1 MNEISHLSLAE
12 LEKGLDT
19 IRQSPKNEGS
29 LVLIVRR
36 PAVDQREVL
45 EDGELNQVEGLVG
58 DSWRKRARIQVDS
71 GLPNPDS
78 QLTLI
83 NARLIA
89 LVAQAKERWQLAG
102 DQLVVDL
109 DLSLENLPSGTRLG
123 IGSAIIEV
131 TAKPHTGCDKFAGRF
146 GPEALKWVNSPLG
159 KSLRLRGINAKVV
172 QGGIIHVGDLVRKA

>member
-1 MNEISHLSLAE
+1 MTEISHLSLSE

-29 LVLIVRR
+29 LELIVRR

-45 EDGELNQVEGLVG
+45 VVGELNQAEGLAG
-58 DSWRKRARIQVDS
+58 DSWRRRAKTQVDS

-83 NARLIA
+83 NSRLIA
-89 LVAQAKERWQLAG
+89 LVARAKERWQLAG

-131 TAKPHTGCDKFAGRF
+131 TAKLHTGCDKFAARF

-159 KSLRLRGINAKVV
+159 KSLRLRGLNAKVV
-172 QGGIIHVGDLVRKA
+172 EGGIIRVGDVVKKL

>member
-45 EDGELNQVEGLVG
+45 EDGELNQAEGLVG

-131 TAKPHTGCDKFAGRF
+131 TAKPHTGCDKFAVRF
-146 GPEALKWVNSPLG
+146 GLEALKWVNSPLG

>member
-1 MNEISHLSLAE
+1 MTEINHLSLAE

-19 IRQSPKNEGS
+19 IRLSPKNEGS
-29 LVLIVRR
+29 LELIVRR

-45 EDGELNQVEGLVG
+45 EEGELNQAEGLAG
-58 DSWRKRARIQVDS
+58 DSWRKRAKKQVDT

-89 LVAQAKERWQLAG
+89 LVSQANERWQLAG

-109 DLSLENLPSGTRLG
+109 DLSLENLPSGTRLV
-123 IGSAIIEV
+123 IGAAIIEV
-131 TAKPHTGCDKFAGRF
+131 TAKPHTGCDKFAARF
-146 GPEALKWVNSPLG
+146 GPEALKWVNSPIG
-159 KSLRLRGINAKVV
+159 KSLRLRGLNAKVV
-172 QGGIIHVGDLVRKA
+172 EGGIIRVGDVVKKL

>member
-1 MNEISHLSLAE
+1 MTEINHLSLAE

-19 IRQSPKNEGS
+19 IRLSPKNEGS
-29 LVLIVRR
+29 LELIVRR

-45 EDGELNQVEGLVG
+45 EEGELNQAEGLAG
-58 DSWRKRARIQVDS
+58 DSWRKRAKKQVDT

-89 LVAQAKERWQLAG
+89 LVAQANERWQLAG

-109 DLSLENLPSGTRLG
+109 DLSLENLPSGTRLV
-123 IGSAIIEV
+123 IGAAIIEV
-131 TAKPHTGCDKFAGRF
+131 TAKPHTGCDKFAARF

-159 KSLRLRGINAKVV
+159 KSLRLRGLNAKVV
-172 QGGIIHVGDLVRKA
+172 QGGVIHVGDLVKKA